1 MKEMVTNEKDC
12 MEAGLHIVSVSEL
25 WKQEEEEKSLQDFP
39 VIQFNK
45 PYPYCTNGDLDR
57 CPHKCGACLYGKVPE
72 YAAYLGKY
80 EGKDYYC
87 EV

>member
-1 MKEMVTNEKDC
+1 MEKMVTNEKDC

-25 WKQEEEEKSLQDFP
+25 WKQEKEEKSLQDFP
-39 VIQFNK
+39 VIQFK
-45 PYPYCTNGDLDR
+45 QLPYCTNGDLDR

-72 YAAYLGKY
+72 YVAYLGKY